1 MFLFLCFTIF
11 HKFAEVS
18 DDCHMENIH
27 KTCQLNFISKSKLKK
42 LGTLASREIA
52 LPAEEPPDALAGA
65 EAGQHGH
72 LGEDVDARVGK
83 DCGG

>member
-1 MFLFLCFTIF
+1 MVWSDMDSRNHLKDFGTC
-11 HKFAEVS
+11 ACREV
-18 DDCHMENIH
+18 
-27 KTCQLNFISKSKLKK
+27 
-42 LGTLASREIA
+42 A

-83 DCGG
+83 DCDER